1 MSHFTDLSIR
11 EFKHYP
17 SIRSIIEELSEILL
31 PPERITVTEAAEKY
45 FRVYNP
51 PAYSGPYLGSKVP
64 YLSEPMNT
72 LESRD
77 FSAVCVVAPAQSGK
91 TNASLGWLAYNV
103 VCDPSDFMIVEKSM
117 TEAKNFSMMKA
128 DRMIR
133 HSPEIVTR
141 LIQRRTASNIYDKKF
156 KSGTFLT
163 MTWPTVNSLSGKTV
177 RRVALS
183 DYDRMDMDI
192 GGEGS
197 PFDLARRRTT
207 TYKRLGM
214 TYVESSPSYDSL
226 NPRWRSTSSHEAP
239 PTKGILGVYNRGD
252 RRLRY
257 WQCPHCSEWFEPSF
271 ATLRWPVSDD
281 AMESAENVYMAC
293 PHCFDE
299 NGAMITQD
307 MRPALDGKGVW
318 LRDGEKIDRHGVVS
332 GKARRSDIASFW
344 LKGPAA
350 AFSQWKTLV
359 INYLLAME
367 EYEST
372 GNDRPL
378 KATVNTDQG
387 EVYTPPHIA
396 ESRAPEDIMGRA
408 KDIGDRVVPKGVRF
422 LLASI
427 DVQGNRFEVQV
438 HGVVPATNGFDLVII
453 DRFVIRKSNRYD
465 QDDERFWVNPGAYPE
480 DWDTIT
486 EKVLDKTYLTD
497 ELVARQMSIRS
508 VFCDSGGRAGVTTNA
523 YEYYRRLKQEGYGG
537 RFWLIKGDG
546 MKTAPRVRKTFP
558 DSGRKDRKAGAR
570 GEIPVLM
577 LNTDLLKDWLDRA
590 LDRLEPGGGY
600 IQFADW
606 LELDFYKELCAEVK
620 LPSGK
625 WDNPK
630 KLRNESTDLICYCY
644 AGCVF
649 FKVDKID
656 WDDPPAWADE
666 WDNNPLVSKAGT
678 KNPVIQQSSEISL
691 EALQKLA
698 GQLG

>member
-1 MSHFTDLSIR
+1 
-11 EFKHYP
+11 
-17 SIRSIIEELSEILL
+17 
-31 PPERITVTEAAEKY
+31 VTEAAEKY

>member
-1 MSHFTDLSIR
+1 M
-11 EFKHYP
+11 
-17 SIRSIIEELSEILL
+17 
-31 PPERITVTEAAEKY
+31 TEAAEKY